1 MDSKTS
7 YFSFKDTNKKE
18 NKMPTSDLPKGEE
31 MPPLG
36 LSVEAE
42 VEGHVEETAHSGA
55 QTLETLF
62 SDAEDAKDSSA
73 VN

>member
-1 MDSKTS
+1 
-7 YFSFKDTNKKE
+7 
-18 NKMPTSDLPKGEE
+18 MPTSDLPKGEE